1 VNDFRTF
8 KQVTRVPARA
18 MEPVVDPAG
27 WQPSALGNVDE
38 FSYHLSSQDRDALID
53 ATNRVRE
60 QGIAVEEVGRENFVI
75 AGSFADVL
83 NDVKRELRDGR
94 GIVMLRNFPVEQ
106 MDRKGQVMAYLGLGT
121 YLGRPMSQ
129 NMRGHIV
136 GHVTDLGG
144 DYADPSTRGYLT
156 RAEMRIHADPC
167 DYVGL
172 LCLQTAKEGGASCV
186 ASSVTVYN
194 TLLARRPDLLKVLT
208 EDFYRSR
215 KGDVNPG
222 EQAWYTQPIFSFSDG
237 YFSATGAG
245 SAIDKAQGLPGVPP
259 MTPIQKEAIAVYRQ
273 VAEECLVDL
282 PFKPGDVQFLNNY
295 VLLHTRRDYTDW
307 PERERKRHL
316 LRLWLSDPDNRPI
329 PQAQREGYRGRGLLP
344 AGVRFNAPL
353 DVFEAP

>member
-1 VNDFRTF
+1 MNAFHTF
-8 KQVTRVPARA
+8 KQVARVPARA
-18 MEPVVDPAG
+18 MAPVIDPAG
-27 WQPSALGNVDE
+27 WQADAIGDVDE
-38 FSYHLSSQDRDALID
+38 LSYHLSRQDQDALID
-53 ATNRVRE
+53 ATDRVRA
-60 QGIAVEEVGRENFVI
+60 QGLAVEEVRRENFI
-75 AGSFADVL
+75 IPGGFAGVL
-83 NDVKRELRDGR
+83 NDVKSELRDGR
-94 GIVMLRNFPVEQ
+94 GIVMLRNFPVER
-106 MDRKGQVMAYLGLGT
+106 MDRAGVITAYLGLGS
-121 YLGRPMSQ
+121 YLGQAMAQ

-144 DYADPSTRGYLT
+144 DYADPNTRGYFT

-172 LCLQTAKEGGASCV
+172 LCLQTAREGGASCV

-215 KGDVNPG
+215 KGDINPG
-222 EQAWYTQPIFSFSDG
+222 EQAWYKQPIFSFSDG

-245 SAIDKAQGLPGVPP
+245 SSIDKAQGLPGVPP
-259 MTPIQKEAIAVYRQ
+259 MTPIQQEAITVYRQ

-295 VLLHTRRDYTDW
+295 VLLHTRRDYADW

-344 AGVRFNAPL
+344 AGVRPNAPF
-353 DVFEAP
+353 DVSEAP